1 MPSATVSPDANATAP
16 LYVTTAEAA
25 RMLGISSA
33 TLRTWR
39 TRGGGP
45 PARRI
50 GDAGRLVRYAVA
62 DLLAFAE
69 ARPAERSTSDA
80 PGAA

>member
-1 MPSATVSPDANATAP
+1 MPHTALPVLTAATAP
-16 LYVTTAEAA
+16 LFVTTAEAA

-62 DLLAFAE
+62 DLLAFAQ
-69 ARPAERSTSDA
+69 ARPAERSTSDV
-80 PGAA
+80 PDAA